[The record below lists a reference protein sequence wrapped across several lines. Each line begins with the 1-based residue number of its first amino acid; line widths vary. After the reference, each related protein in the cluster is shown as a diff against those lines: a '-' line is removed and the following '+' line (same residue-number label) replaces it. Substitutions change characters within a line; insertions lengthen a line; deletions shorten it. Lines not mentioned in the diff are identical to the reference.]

1 MYVLRSR
8 LCRKVEVE
16 IRNGAKE
23 AITQERR
30 VVALLISLPSP
41 GGHLV
46 CLCCY
51 SWYILTTA
59 ITMSLNMY
67 LVIQCQSLNTLDWFK
82 KLDFQND
89 LSLDVLDVWLHPR
102 PTTSAQTN
110 ESSELTDKLLDVM
123 FRMLKNQLP

>member
-1 MYVLRSR
+1 
-8 LCRKVEVE
+8 
-16 IRNGAKE
+16 
-23 AITQERR
+23 
-30 VVALLISLPSP
+30 
-41 GGHLV
+41 
-46 CLCCY
+46 
-51 SWYILTTA
+51 
-59 ITMSLNMY
+59 MSLNMY